1 MLDYVINWRLD
12 AAFMALLA
20 FAAMTAV
27 HVFLRRRHAGEGV
40 PLRHWVVLAVLVAVG
55 LGAAE
60 AAGQHEKWRLQRM
73 LQGIAPTYAQEME
86 RMGHA
91 GVSLQTPPENPV
103 YLRMIDAERRWEKA
117 HPHVSDIYTFRRGE
131 GDSVLLV
138 VDAESDYDGSGMF
151 DGEREQRTDIGEI
164 YEETTPNML
173 RALGG
178 EECFDDFPV
187 TDRWGTWISAFVPL
201 RDESGKVEAV
211 LGVDYDVRSWIL
223 SILQVRAGALGMS
236 AVLVAIMISATLL
249 VQVTRAEMHRRMTAE
264 KERDQMRHDLLLVSH
279 KAGMAEIA
287 SGVLHNIGNALNS
300 VSVSASLLSE
310 KISAGR
316 AAALGRVADMMRR
329 HEDDLH
335 NFLTQ
340 DSKGREIP
348 QYLTQLAEHMQAE
361 QEKMLAEVNDLN
373 RSLDNIK
380 RAVESQQQK
389 ARATHVSDIFE
400 MAALLDDVLRMN
412 APTLEKHEVKV
423 VREYGRCKPVMGDPI
438 RIQQIV
444 TNLIGNARQ
453 ALMAVDRPRRLRLV
467 LEQSG
472 GDNGEELTRVIV
484 ADNGEGIDEASQ
496 ARLFMHGFTTRSD
509 GHGFGLHW
517 SAITAKQLGGEL
529 RASSEGRGKGA
540 AFTLEIPTT
549 MKEVLV

>member
-12 AAFMALLA
+12 AIFMVLLA
-20 FAAMTAV
+20 FAAMAAV

-40 PLRHWVVLAVLVAVG
+40 PLRHWAILAVLVAVG

-60 AAGQHEKWRLQRM
+60 AAGHYEEWRLQRM

-91 GVSLQTPPENPV
+91 EVSLQTPPDDPV

-117 HPHVSDIYTFRRGE
+117 HPQASDIYTFRRGE
-131 GDSVLLV
+131 GDTVLLV
-138 VDAESDYDGSGMF
+138 VDAESDYDGNGMF
-151 DGEREQRTDIGEI
+151 DGDREQRTDIGEI

-173 RALGG
+173 RALDG

-201 RDESGKVEAV
+201 RDEKGNVEAA
-211 LGVDYDVRSWIL
+211 LGVDYDARSWIL

-300 VSVSASLLSE
+300 VSVSASVLSE

-316 AAALGRVADMMRR
+316 AAALGRVAEMMRR
-329 HEDDLH
+329 HEGDLH
-335 NFLTQ
+335 NFLTE
-340 DSKGREIP
+340 DAKGREIP
-348 QYLTQLAEHMQAE
+348 QYLTQLAEHMQSE

-373 RSLDNIK
+373 RGLDNIK
-380 RAVESQQQK
+380 RDVESQQQN
-389 ARATHVSDIFE
+389 ARTTHVSDIFE
-400 MAALLDDVLRMN
+400 MAGLLDEVLRMN
-412 APTLEKHEVKV
+412 APTLEKHEIKV
-423 VREYGRCKPVMGDPI
+423 VREYGRCKSVVGDPI

-444 TNLIGNARQ
+444 MNLIGNARQ
-453 ALMAVDRPRRLRLV
+453 ALMAVERPRRLRLV

-472 GDNGEELTRVIV
+472 GDNGEGLTRIIV
-484 ADNGEGIDEASQ
+484 ADNGEGIDEASRS
-496 ARLFMHGFTTRSD
+496 RLFMHGFTTRSD

-517 SAITAKQLGGEL
+517 SALTAKQLGGEL